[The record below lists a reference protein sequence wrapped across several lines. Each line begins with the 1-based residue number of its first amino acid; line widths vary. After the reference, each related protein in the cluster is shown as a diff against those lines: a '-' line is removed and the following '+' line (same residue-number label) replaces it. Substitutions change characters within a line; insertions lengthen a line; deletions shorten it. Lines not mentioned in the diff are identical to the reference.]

1 MNLFGGEITDVT
13 ISVGATGSKATVVE
27 YTVIAMGSLARLTK
41 EIWDDNISQ
50 DEDGDQIYGILSSV
64 LLGTWNDVP
73 AASTWATYSATETW
87 ADALNLGLGEIDQP
101 GLYEMENR
109 AASPD
114 TIYNIASLIANSAF
128 GYLYEDNEGN
138 IGYADADHRQNYLLV
153 NGYVELSANHALGSG
168 LSTIMRSGD
177 IRNDIYINY
186 GNNFG
191 SQETASSASSIA
203 TYGYKAETINS
214 VLHDA
219 TDAQA
224 VADRYIAQRAFP
236 QPAFQ
241 AITFPITNPEIDNA
255 DRDSLLSVFM
265 GMPVNLQNLPTQISG
280 GEFEGYVE
288 GWSWSTRF
296 NELFLTINLSPVAFS
311 QVAMRWNTTPATEAW
326 NTLSTTLTWEYATI
340 VSSGTLDNVIDIE
353 PYTEGNVHF
362 INNSQVKIVRKGY
375 QVVESNTQY
384 TYVENM
390 ANNGNFK
397 YVVSGEAVGW
407 RKEVEGTGIVTLV
420 TNDDN
425 EFNYY
430 TIKKGA
436 SGFNFASITNVVP
449 PYFKEHYAP
458 MMYGPGATL
467 SFEYQAASVG
477 DKIWVRIELYMPT
490 STGYV
495 SYYLRS
501 DSKWTTTST
510 NIQITAEN
518 EQIFEAKTIDIP
530 LGKVADTTPFLG
542 IYDGHIIVTFIA
554 TTAIVG
560 GDIKN
565 VKLVQLPNQLTALE
579 VKRQIGVNN
588 LIVKSIDLP
597 YGLYHPPFTSWNG
610 GNNNFGAFF
619 NLYLTGF
626 FNGSLINWYRYDKP
640 TEQFYDLHSLLIRQY
655 SNLFNRNIATLEG
668 DLGNYNSINGLVYLD
683 KTYTVQDASTNA
695 LSYNDKKFLI
705 NRLTMNTYDSEVN
718 SIQLIEVID
727 EDNDSVE
734 TIKYIGL

>member
-1 MNLFGGEITDVT
+1 MTVFTPDWKLTVGGIDYTDIAISDVQHQAGRTDIYQQPLPSYCQVTFVALTGQTLPFAINDSFSLQLKNTSGTYVSIFGGDITDVT
-13 ISVGATGSKATVVE
+13 VEVGATGSLATVVQ
-27 YTVIAMGSLARLTK
+27 YTVLAMGSLVKLAK
-41 EIWDDNISQ
+41 EIYNGTIAQDD
-50 DEDGDQIYGILSSV
+50 DGDQIYALLSSV

-87 ADALNLGLGEIDQP
+87 ANALNLGLGEIDQP
-101 GLYEMENR
+101 GLYTMENR

-265 GMPVNLQNLPTQISG
+265 GMPINLQNLPVQISG

-340 VSSGTLDNVIDIE
+340 V
-353 PYTEGNVHF
+353 
-362 INNSQVKIVRKGY
+362 
-375 QVVESNTQY
+375 
-384 TYVENM
+384 
-390 ANNGNFK
+390 A
-397 YVVSGEAVGW
+397 
-407 RKEVEGTGIVTLV
+407 
-420 TNDDN
+420 
-425 EFNYY
+425 
-430 TIKKGA
+430 
-436 SGFNFASITNVVP
+436 
-449 PYFKEHYAP
+449 
-458 MMYGPGATL
+458 
-467 SFEYQAASVG
+467 
-477 DKIWVRIELYMPT
+477 
-490 STGYV
+490 
-495 SYYLRS
+495 
-501 DSKWTTTST
+501 
-510 NIQITAEN
+510 
-518 EQIFEAKTIDIP
+518 
-530 LGKVADTTPFLG
+530 
-542 IYDGHIIVTFIA
+542 
-554 TTAIVG
+554 
-560 GDIKN
+560 
-565 VKLVQLPNQLTALE
+565 
-579 VKRQIGVNN
+579 
-588 LIVKSIDLP
+588 
-597 YGLYHPPFTSWNG
+597 
-610 GNNNFGAFF
+610 
-619 NLYLTGF
+619 
-626 FNGSLINWYRYDKP
+626 
-640 TEQFYDLHSLLIRQY
+640 
-655 SNLFNRNIATLEG
+655 
-668 DLGNYNSINGLVYLD
+668 
-683 KTYTVQDASTNA
+683 
-695 LSYNDKKFLI
+695 
-705 NRLTMNTYDSEVN
+705 
-718 SIQLIEVID
+718 
-727 EDNDSVE
+727 
-734 TIKYIGL
+734 